1 MTRVFGSITTTP
13 SSIASV
19 ASTVAD
25 LVRTPSD
32 LPASVQEETLALFE
46 DLVNGAVAAGMDDS
60 ATLTRI
66 ASKLIQVQRTTA
78 TALHCLSL
86 RQCTCRQAAS
96 VFMMRF

>member
-78 TALHCLSL
+78 LHCLSL